1 MWYVLFTTHR
11 HTLKYVWPLFFF
23 FFFLH
28 RHLLCFSHFRITK
41 QRVDS
46 EQSISRKISGMEMA
60 AVNDAYMM
68 SPGSLP
74 PGSVEPQYE
83 ELERPEKE
91 YPMYNNT
98 K

>member
-1 MWYVLFTTHR
+1 
-11 HTLKYVWPLFFF
+11 
-23 FFFLH
+23 
-28 RHLLCFSHFRITK
+28 
-41 QRVDS
+41 
-46 EQSISRKISGMEMA
+46 MA
-60 AVNDAYMM
+60 AVNDAYMV

-83 ELERPEKE
+83 ELERPENE